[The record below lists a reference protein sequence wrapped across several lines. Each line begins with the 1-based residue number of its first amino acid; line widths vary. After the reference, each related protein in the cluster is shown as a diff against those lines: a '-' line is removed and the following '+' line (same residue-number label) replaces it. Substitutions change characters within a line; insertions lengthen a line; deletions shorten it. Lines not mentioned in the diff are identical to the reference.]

1 MTTQFQQDP
10 PDAAAAPGTD
20 ADVAALPDTEH
31 FQTPVPDPA
40 DLFEVSFTPEDT
52 AEPEATDDPAPA
64 DPLPAAPLPMAA
76 FAAVVAAPD
85 PDRFP
90 GRRTFRLGNSDPA
103 VTRLGTML
111 ISRGGKRFYAVGA
124 GPTFGV
130 ADRNAGAAFQ
140 RAQGWTGS
148 NADGYPG
155 PRTWELLVSGKGHD
169 IPAGTR
175 TLKSPVP
182 GFRPTY
188 AFGVKDHRYA
198 AGFHTGCDYAAPNGS
213 AIVAVVSGKVV
224 RADWGGAYG
233 NWTQIAGQ
241 DGHVWM
247 YAHQSRRTV
256 KVGQHVAAGQVIG
269 YVGSTGNVTGP
280 HLHLEKSRDRR
291 WAYARVVNPKW

>member
-1 MTTQFQQDP
+1 MRTLTSQE
-10 PDAAAAPGTD
+10 T
-20 ADVAALPDTEH
+20 ADVATLPDTEH
-31 FQTPVPDPA
+31 FQTPVPDPS
-40 DLFEVSFTPEDT
+40 DLFEVTFTPEDT
-52 AEPEATDDPAPA
+52 AQPEAADDPVPVPA
-64 DPLPAAPLPMAA
+64 VAMAA
-76 FAAVVAAPD
+76 FAAVPAD

-90 GRRTFRLGNSDPA
+90 GRKAFTLGHSDPA

-111 ISRGGKRFYAVGA
+111 IARGAKRFYAVGA
-124 GPTFGV
+124 SPDFGV
-130 ADRNAGAAFQ
+130 ADRNACAAFQ
-140 RAQGWTGS
+140 RAQGWTGP

-169 IPAGTR
+169 IPAGGGGGN
-175 TLKSPVP
+175 LKSPVP

-188 AFGVKDHRYA
+188 PFGIKDRRYA

-233 NWTQIAGQ
+233 NWTQIAGE

-256 KVGQHVAAGQVIG
+256 TVGQHVLAGQVIG

-280 HLHLEKSRDRR
+280 HLHLEKSREGR
-291 WAYARVVNPKW
+291 WAYAKVVNPQW